1 MDTAVFLLLVV
12 LTATLV
18 QVQCSGT
25 CSSQYPVI
33 PGAPGR
39 DGIQGPS
46 GAKGEKGDRG
56 EQGYDGRDDCDG
68 CNGRSGM
75 QGVPGPSGSKGERGS
90 TTLTEEDLNC
100 VRYNITAKINES
112 IAELLNTIQTLNQTL
127 TDRLVFMESQ
137 VSPTTVCNS
146 GNCKRIAHFD
156 TTKVL

>member
-25 CSSQYPVI
+25 CSNHCQVI

-56 EQGYDGRDDCDG
+56 D
-68 CNGRSGM
+68 
-75 QGVPGPSGSKGERGS
+75 RG
-90 TTLTEEDLNC
+90 
-100 VRYNITAKINES
+100 
-112 IAELLNTIQTLNQTL
+112 
-127 TDRLVFMESQ
+127 
-137 VSPTTVCNS
+137 
-146 GNCKRIAHFD
+146 
-156 TTKVL
+156 